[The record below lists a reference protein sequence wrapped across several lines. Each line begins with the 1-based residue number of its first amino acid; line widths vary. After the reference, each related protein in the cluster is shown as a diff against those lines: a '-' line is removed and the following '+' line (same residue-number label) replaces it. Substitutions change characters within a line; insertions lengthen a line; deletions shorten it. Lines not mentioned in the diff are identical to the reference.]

1 MARSLNTELV
11 RAMNG
16 TETDIPLAAFL
27 RVKHPSIT
35 TLQVVNYPEEVRRT
49 TDGLWLP
56 FPFSVTLPA
65 LGDDQ
70 VPVLNVSVANVSLE
84 LTEIA
89 RRIAGTAIL
98 ATAAILILNTRTPN
112 NAGISFLDYDI
123 QNILYDTY
131 TFSFELR
138 LYTSLDRELA
148 RYRFSPTV
156 AEGLF

>member
-1 MARSLNTELV
+1 MARTLDTELV
-11 RAMNG
+11 RTMNG
-16 TETDIPLAAFL
+16 TETDKPLAAFL

-84 LTEIA
+84 LREIS
-89 RRIAGTAIL
+89 RRIAGSATHAL
-98 ATAAILILNTRTPN
+98 AHILILNVRSPN
-112 NAGISFLDYDI
+112 TGGISFLDYDM
-123 QNILYDTY
+123 QNIVYDTY
-131 TFSFELR
+131 TLSFELR
-138 LYTSLDRELA
+138 FYTSPDRELA
-148 RYRFSPTV
+148 RYRFSPSV